1 LSASIFANSLVSPL
15 GISPLAV
22 MIMGTIV
29 TSSCLHIC
37 FISTA
42 KSLYLSLFSLYFSWL
57 LWSLGMAISIRKVFS
72 LFYQSELYLVCC
84 YLLLL
89 LLLLIVRGN

>member
-1 LSASIFANSLVSPL
+1 LSDSISANSLGSPL

-22 MIMGTIV
+22 MIMGIIV

-37 FISTA
+37 LISTA

-57 LWSLGMAISIRKVFS
+57 LWPRGMAISERFTVIS
-72 LFYQSELYLVCC
+72 G
-84 YLLLL
+84 LLLL
-89 LLLLIVRGN
+89 FYRL